1 MNKTELKKQKKRSA
15 LYQTAFDLFT
25 SQGIKGTTISD
36 IVQAAGVAKGT
47 FYLYFKDKY
56 DIRNKL
62 IAHKAGELL
71 CMAHEAIIREEIRG
85 FEARIHFL
93 VDHVLD
99 RLENDPSLMAF
110 IYKNLSWGIF
120 IDLFEEKDTDDSYS
134 FKNAYEDL
142 LSQEDAGFY
151 DDPELLLF
159 SILELV
165 SGTGYS
171 CIVDKKPIPL
181 SRFRPYLHRCIDGI
195 LESFRNPS

>member
-120 IDLFEEKDTDDSYS
+120 MDLFGEKDSDDSYS
-134 FKNAYEDL
+134 FKNAYEEL
-142 LSQEDAGFY
+142 LSQEGAAFY

-165 SGTGYS
+165 SGAGYS
-171 CIVDKKPIPL
+171 CIVDKKPVPL
-181 SRFRPYLHRCIDGI
+181 SRFRPYLHRSIDGI
-195 LESFRNPS
+195 LKSFRNPS